1 MCFLSLRERHVSSQF
16 DDFSQRIHLAFTNVH
31 LLIASRSPCSLC
43 ALILPRQT
51 PFHFHS
57 ARLTMLEKRKAMICD
72 DSVLAALVKILTSHQ
87 NQAVC
92 GPQQALHLFVR
103 SAGR

>member
-1 MCFLSLRERHVSSQF
+1 MLCCGL
-16 DDFSQRIHLAFTNVH
+16 LA
-31 LLIASRSPCSLC
+31 
-43 ALILPRQT
+43 
-51 PFHFHS
+51 

-103 SAGR
+103 SDHVVQAGDLVVTS

>member
-1 MCFLSLRERHVSSQF
+1 
-16 DDFSQRIHLAFTNVH
+16 
-31 LLIASRSPCSLC
+31 
-43 ALILPRQT
+43 
-51 PFHFHS
+51 
-57 ARLTMLEKRKAMICD
+57 MLEKRKAMICD

-103 SAGR
+103 SDHVVQAGDLVE